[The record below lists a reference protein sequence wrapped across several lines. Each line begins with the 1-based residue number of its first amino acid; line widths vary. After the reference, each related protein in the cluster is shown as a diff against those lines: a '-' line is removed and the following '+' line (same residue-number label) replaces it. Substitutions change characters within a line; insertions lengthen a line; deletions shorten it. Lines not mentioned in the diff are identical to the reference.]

1 MAITATPRTLVEVLP
16 MTWAKNL
23 VTVLGG
29 TAFIAALA
37 QVAIPLPFTP
47 VPLTGQTLA
56 VLLTISTLGAYRS
69 LASSSIYLI
78 AAVAGLP
85 VLAPQTDG
93 SHITG
98 SAVFSMAS
106 FGYVAGFVVASF
118 VIGKLAE
125 RGMTKTILK
134 TAIVMFA
141 GNIIIYSLGLLN
153 LKSVTGGSWSDVI
166 SWGLTPFIIGD
177 LIKILIAANL
187 LPATWKLVQN
197 LK

>member
-1 MAITATPRTLVEVLP
+1 MAITATPRTLIE
-16 MTWAKNL
+16 TFSFSWAKNL
-23 VTVLGG
+23 VAVFGA
-29 TAFIAALA
+29 TAFIAAMA
-37 QVAIPLPFTP
+37 QVSIPLPFTP

-56 VLLTISTLGAYRS
+56 VLLTISALGAYRS
-69 LASSSIYLI
+69 I
-78 AAVAGLP
+78 AATSMYLVAALIGLP

-98 SAVFSMAS
+98 TSVFTMAS
-106 FGYVAGFVVASF
+106 FGYVAGFIVASF

-134 TAIVMFA
+134 TAVLMIGANV
-141 GNIIIYSLGLLN
+141 IIYSLGLLN
-153 LKSVTGGSWSDVI
+153 LKSVTGASWSEVI
-166 SWGLTPFIIGD
+166 SWGLTPFVIGD

-187 LPATWKLVQN
+187 LPATWKMVQR